1 MFYKKI
7 VLLLFFSY
15 IFYWWYMY
23 KLIAHRALDNHK
35 YKENSIE
42 AFINC
47 LDKDYID
54 GVEIDVRITKD
65 KKLILNHNSIIGNN
79 LIKNQTLK
87 QLKKYNVTL
96 LEDVLKLNTNKIIVL
111 DLKDKMKS
119 EIKKIIKKYNY
130 LNLYICSF
138 NYELVSD
145 LLNTN
150 VKIGLIVGYF
160 INKNK
165 NYSKFDF
172 LNVNYKEKV
181 KFNKEIMLW
190 TINKYEDLKKIN
202 IKDFYLITDCAYKF
216 IKS

>member
-35 YKENSIE
+35 YKENTIE

-54 GVEIDVRITKD
+54 GIEIDVRITKD

>member
-1 MFYKKI
+1 
-7 VLLLFFSY
+7 
-15 IFYWWYMY
+15 MY

-35 YKENSIE
+35 YKENTIE

-54 GVEIDVRITKD
+54 GIEIDVRITKD

-165 NYSKFDF
+165 NYNKFDF

-190 TINKYEDLKKIN
+190 TINRYEDLKKIN

>member
-1 MFYKKI
+1 
-7 VLLLFFSY
+7 
-15 IFYWWYMY
+15 MY

-35 YKENSIE
+35 YKENTIE

-54 GVEIDVRITKD
+54 GIEIDVRITKD

>member
-1 MFYKKI
+1 
-7 VLLLFFSY
+7 
-15 IFYWWYMY
+15 
-23 KLIAHRALDNHK
+23 
-35 YKENSIE
+35 
-42 AFINC
+42 
-47 LDKDYID
+47 
-54 GVEIDVRITKD
+54 
-65 KKLILNHNSIIGNN
+65 
-79 LIKNQTLK
+79 
-87 QLKKYNVTL
+87 
-96 LEDVLKLNTNKIIVL
+96 
-111 DLKDKMKS
+111 MKS

-150 VKIGLIVGYF
+150 AKIGLIVGYF

>member
-1 MFYKKI
+1 
-7 VLLLFFSY
+7 
-15 IFYWWYMY
+15 MY

-54 GVEIDVRITKD
+54 GIEIDVRITKD

>member
-1 MFYKKI
+1 
-7 VLLLFFSY
+7 
-15 IFYWWYMY
+15 MY